1 MSAGTLDFEARVE
14 ARSLRLAV
22 VGLGYVGLPVAAT
35 FATAGFSVTG
45 VERDAARAAAVARGE
60 CPIGGDE
67 PGLAARIAT
76 CVASGTLTA
85 TDDARRL
92 READVVLVC
101 VETPVEADH
110 HRPAYRA
117 LESAARSVGTFAR
130 EGALV
135 IVESTLSPGT
145 MERRVR
151 GWLEEGGKRVG
162 ESLAMGH
169 CPERVMPGRL
179 LANLRAMSRVCGGD
193 SPDTARKMK
202 ALYRTIVEAELDEAS
217 CVVAE
222 LTKTAENAYR
232 DVNIAF
238 ANELARVCEEAG
250 ADFLEVRGLV
260 NKSPGRNVLLAGLGV
275 GGHCIPKD
283 PWLLAA
289 AVHEGD
295 PLVLIP
301 AARAVNDD
309 MPLHVSGL
317 VEDALG
323 ALGKGIASAR
333 VAVLGYAYL
342 EESDDE
348 RNSPSEALVTAL
360 SACGAEVR
368 VHDPFVARFAGEL
381 TEVVR
386 DVDAVVI
393 AVAHRAYKEMDL
405 AQIRSLVRTPALVDA
420 RFVIS
425 PELARSHGFSFRGV
439 GRGAGR

>member
-1 MSAGTLDFEARVE
+1 MSAAALDFEARVE
-14 ARSLRLAV
+14 ARSLRLVV
-22 VGLGYVGLPVAAT
+22 VGLGYVGLPVAAA
-35 FATAGFSVTG
+35 FASAGFHVTG
-45 VERDAARAAAVARGE
+45 LEKNAERAAAIARGE
-60 CPIGGDE
+60 CPIAGDE
-67 PGLAARIAT
+67 PGLAALIASE
-76 CVASGTLTA
+76 VARGRLTA
-85 TDDARRL
+85 TAEPSVTKD
-92 READVVLVC
+92 ADVVIVC
-101 VETPVEADH
+101 VDTPVEAS
-110 HRPAYRA
+110 HRPAYLALRGA
-117 LESAARSVGTFAR
+117 LEALAPSVKS
-130 EGALV
+130 GALV

-145 MERRVR
+145 MDRLVR
-151 GWLEEGGKRVG
+151 PLLETSGAVVG
-162 ESLAMGH
+162 ATLALGH

-193 SPDTARKMK
+193 SPDTSRKMK

-250 ADFLEVRGLV
+250 ADFLDVRGLV

-289 AVHEGD
+289 AVGEAD
-295 PLVLIP
+295 SLVLVP

-317 VEDALG
+317 VEDALR

-405 AQIRSLVRTPALVDA
+405 AQIRSLVRTPALIDA
-420 RFVIS
+420 RFVVT
-425 PELARSHGFSFRGV
+425 PALARSHGFAFRGV